1 MRADNSHHLVAAA
14 RKRRAATLERARDAL
29 RRLEASGER
38 VTFPSVAAAAGVSR
52 SWLYAEADIRAE
64 IDRLRAQQHAAPSR
78 PVPVRQRASEA
89 SLLRRLE
96 LAHERARA
104 LEAENRQLRQQL
116 ARAHG
121 DLRAARRQGASR

>member
-1 MRADNSHHLVAAA
+1 MRADNSHHLAAAA

-29 RRLEASGER
+29 RRLEASGEP
-38 VTFPSVAAAAGVSR
+38 VTFRSVAAAAGVSR

-89 SLLRRLE
+89 SLLHRLE
-96 LAHERARA
+96 LAHDRTRA
-104 LEAENRQLRQQL
+104 LEAENRQLRAQL

-121 DLRAARRQGASR
+121 DLRAARRHRLAR